1 MKRINRYMLFL
12 FLSVLGLSV
21 FAINHPEVL
30 GTHQDKDPHIFF
42 HTIERGQTV
51 YAIATMYGVS
61 VNDIYRLNP
70 DSREGIRAG
79 AVLRIPQREVAQEP
93 ASTGEATNY
102 RYHTI
107 QPRETLYS
115 LSIQYGVS
123 GNHILEANPGLSVK
137 TFSIGKTI
145 RIPYPEATEETAVTE
160 TQPVTK
166 MMEYTVQK
174 KETMY
179 SICRRFQVSSMELIK
194 YNPQLKRGI
203 QTGMVLKIPVVTE
216 ERVTTR
222 PVQES
227 VDETIVNSLL
237 STPRSIHRVQGI
249 QVALLL
255 PFMTQEATPSA
266 TTSRFI
272 EYYEGLLLAIDSLRN
287 EGYSIELSVFDTG
300 NGVANVKQILQDP
313 ALSEC
318 NLIIGAVHNEQIALV
333 ANFAK
338 EKGIKYVIP
347 FTSKNDDVLSNAQ
360 IFQVNTPHSYLY
372 AKAAEAG
379 CKLFQQS
386 NIIFV
391 KTPEK
396 QQKED
401 FLKAFKSEL
410 KEQSIPFKELTYN
423 AETYETDIFALCD
436 TLGHNVVIP
445 TSGSLESIQQVAPTL
460 RMLQEQHETFD
471 VSLFGYPEWQTYM
484 RDCLDDFYALD
495 TYIYSNFY
503 ADNLS
508 PEVHQFYG
516 KYKNWYSK
524 TLINTFPKYGI
535 LGFDTGMFFLQA
547 LHRYG
552 KDFEDHLDKMQYKS
566 IQTGFD
572 FHRVNNWGGFINTQL
587 FIVHYQHNFTVT
599 RTEVQ

>member
-93 ASTGEATNY
+93 ATTGEAANY

-255 PFMTQEATPSA
+255 PFMTQEATPST

-436 TLGHNVVIP
+436 TLGHN
-445 TSGSLESIQQVAPTL
+445 
-460 RMLQEQHETFD
+460 
-471 VSLFGYPEWQTYM
+471 M